1 MSKIE
6 LRDVTLIYD
15 IGTAPHLALDHISLS
30 IEEGEFVCIVGPS
43 GCGKSTLLSL
53 LAGIISHNEG
63 RVLIDGKDIAGP
75 GTNRSV
81 VFQHYSLF
89 PWLTAK
95 KNVIFGLKQVIR
107 DTPSKLEDIALEYL
121 KKVALDAHGDKY
133 PHQLS
138 GGMQQRVAIARS
150 LAMNSDILLMD
161 EPFGSIDTKNR
172 IELQELL
179 RELCVQNG
187 KRKTVVFVTHDVD
200 EALLLGDRILF
211 MQPQKILLDVKVPF
225 EDRGNRQNLIA
236 SDEYNRLRKK
246 IFSLFYLKVAEE
258 IGGREVVL

>member
-6 LRDVTLIYD
+6 LRDVTLIYHN
-15 IGTAPHLALDHISLS
+15 GAEPLPALNHISFS
-30 IEEGEFVCIVGPS
+30 VEEGEFVCIVGPS

-53 LAGIISHNEG
+53 LAGIIKHNEG
-63 RVLIDGKDIAGP
+63 RVLIDGRDIDGP
-75 GTNRSV
+75 GSDRSV

-95 KNVIFGLKQVIR
+95 KNVIFGLKQVSR
-107 DTPSKLEDIALEYL
+107 ESPEKLESIALEYL
-121 KKVALDAHGDKY
+121 AKVALEKHGDKY

-150 LAMNSDILLMD
+150 LAMNSEILLMD
-161 EPFGSIDTKNR
+161 EPFGSIDTRNR

-179 RELCVQNG
+179 RGLCIRNG
-187 KRKTVVFVTHDVD
+187 KHKTCVFVTHDVD
-200 EALLLGDRILF
+200 EALFLGDRILF

-225 EDRGNRQNLIA
+225 ESRENRQNLIA
-236 SDEYNRLRKK
+236 SDEYNKLRKK

-258 IGGREVVL
+258 IGGQEVVL